1 MCCVC
6 VRVRVG
12 EDDSPSPTPYRL
24 VAAANRFWCGG
35 REGVGGVCTVQLEE
49 RESEQRRLST
59 DAWRL
64 LEARTTSS
72 KEFNYFYLISRH
84 D

>member
-6 VRVRVG
+6 VWRALVRVG

-59 DAWRL
+59 DAAAL
-64 LEARTTSS
+64 T
-72 KEFNYFYLISRH
+72 
-84 D
+84 